1 MNRRHEKRADG
12 GTLPSGVRAGLGSQ
26 GSPSP
31 ADANPPQRW
40 HDVPPW
46 VARDNDRREAMRRIN
61 TVAAAFLAG
70 GMKWTKAVDAI
81 LTEIDGQANRGGR
94 VGEAHIPEI
103 RS

>member
-1 MNRRHEKRADG
+1 MNQRHSRGVDDG
-12 GTLPSGVRAGLGSQ
+12 TSPAGVPAGLGTT
-26 GSPSP
+26 GNPSP
-31 ADANPPQRW
+31 ANATPQRW

-46 VARDNDRREAMRRIN
+46 VARDNDRKEAMRRIN

-70 GMKWTKAVDAI
+70 GMKWTKAIDAI

>member
-1 MNRRHEKRADG
+1 MNRRHSQAANA
-12 GTLPSGVRAGLGSQ
+12 GTSPAGVQAGLGLT
-26 GSPSP
+26 GGPSP
-31 ADANPPQRW
+31 ADAKPQRW
-40 HDVPPW
+40 HDLPPW
-46 VARDNDRREAMRRIN
+46 VARDNDRKDAMRRIS

>member
-1 MNRRHEKRADG
+1 MNQRHSRGVDDG
-12 GTLPSGVRAGLGSQ
+12 TSPAGVPAGLGTT

-31 ADANPPQRW
+31 ADAKPQRW

-46 VARDNDRREAMRRIN
+46 VARDNDRKEAMRRIN

-70 GMKWTKAVDAI
+70 GMKWTKAIDAI

>member
-1 MNRRHEKRADG
+1 MNQRHSRGLDA
-12 GTLPSGVRAGLGSQ
+12 GTSPAGVDAELGSF
-26 GSPSP
+26 GSPSS
-31 ADANPPQRW
+31 ADAKRW

-46 VARDNDRREAMRRIN
+46 VARQNDRRAAMTRIA
-61 TVAAAFLAG
+61 TVAAAFLAD